1 MSYHI
6 GVSRPG
12 KKGPGFCSNWFCLQH
27 CLYHL
32 IVAWLSPTYCVLKC
46 HLLVCRRDTLIS
58 WLCSEEKGKS
68 IWTFTKHQNSAW
80 YLRDSWS
87 ILTLPFSSLPEVV
100 IVHFQIIPTFS
111 FVLLLLLS
119 PALEPGITSTY
130 VSASF
135 ECAFKVTAYLSSQE
149 PTERNHPIPFL
160 LLLPARW
167 RHESTHCLDMDSPW
181 ITELLS
187 LRFLYWIKSVG
198 ISCHTPF
205 CFSLITRDPWFSQR
219 ACCIL
224 FLNTQF

>member
-1 MSYHI
+1 M
-6 GVSRPG
+6 
-12 KKGPGFCSNWFCLQH
+12 
-27 CLYHL
+27 
-32 IVAWLSPTYCVLKC
+32 
-46 HLLVCRRDTLIS
+46 
-58 WLCSEEKGKS
+58 
-68 IWTFTKHQNSAW
+68 
-80 YLRDSWS
+80 
-87 ILTLPFSSLPEVV
+87 

-181 ITELLS
+181 ITALLS

-205 CFSLITRDPWFSQR
+205 CFHWLHVTHGSIKGHVVFCFWTLSSISHILQRNVLHISSKDIWQSINTWSLLSYAQW
-219 ACCIL
+219 AIL
-224 FLNTQF
+224 FCPCKINPLSMKSQCNNSLLKAS